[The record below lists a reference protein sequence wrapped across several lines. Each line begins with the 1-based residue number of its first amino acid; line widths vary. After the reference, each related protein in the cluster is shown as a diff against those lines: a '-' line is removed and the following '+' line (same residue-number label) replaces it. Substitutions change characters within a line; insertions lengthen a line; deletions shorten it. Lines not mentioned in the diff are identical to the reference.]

1 MDTLA
6 LGRWR
11 RRRPEELQVPADA
24 KRVCR
29 SLEAAVQERGCPQA
43 KAGALV
49 SWGSRELEAQPG
61 GRLSAPRPASGQ
73 GPPSAGVPPTGGRSS
88 AQPCPR
94 CIAGESTSSRDKGE
108 VLNWKPVG
116 ARSPLGPSCH
126 LWAGRLRTLTLS
138 LRLYLLE
145 TGTACLS
152 LSGKN

>member
-29 SLEAAVQERGCPQA
+29 SLEAAAQERGCPQA

-49 SWGSRELEAQPG
+49 SWGSWELEAQPG
-61 GRLSAPRPASGQ
+61 GRLPAPRPASGQ

-94 CIAGESTSSRDKGE
+94 CIAGESGHFTHSE
-108 VLNWKPVG
+108 NQ
-116 ARSPLGPSCH
+116 
-126 LWAGRLRTLTLS
+126 
-138 LRLYLLE
+138 
-145 TGTACLS
+145 
-152 LSGKN
+152 